1 MPVFRFTLPL
11 MISMENKFS
20 MDIIKGNVNL
30 KTGIGFYVSC
40 DALIYGFAGPE
51 LAVGP
56 RLGLNADATVTVPVK
71 GDPTFSFDANLM
83 FGVQALIGAKLQIMK
98 WTLADWNT
106 TFAISPQWKIW
117 EYSM

>member
-1 MPVFRFTLPL
+1 
-11 MISMENKFS
+11 
-20 MDIIKGNVNL
+20 MD
-30 KTGIGFYVSC
+30 
-40 DALIYGFAGPE
+40 
-51 LAVGP
+51 
-56 RLGLNADATVTVPVK
+56 ADATMTVPVK

-83 FGVQALIGAKLQIMK
+83 FGVQALIGAKLQILK